1 MSNRA
6 VAIASLV
13 FLMLVWGSTF
23 VVTKAAVA
31 ETPPMLAAFLRFVV
45 AAVVL
50 LPLAVLRGGFKR
62 LPRPLPLGT
71 MLLMGLTGFVVY
83 YAGFNY
89 AIAYASASQGAL
101 IQALIPAVIALAA
114 VLFLHERPS
123 RKRWIGIAL
132 SIAGVALVVSASG
145 SDDEARHPVL
155 GAVLM
160 FGTVVTWAIYT
171 VLAKRVAHADQ
182 IVVTGYTLTLGTLL
196 MIPPVLLE
204 MRHEP
209 WPEISASTWMAIV
222 YLGVVASA
230 ASFFIYNRA
239 LRDLDASEVAVYI
252 NLIPIVGVAT
262 AVMFFGE
269 SLHPLQLFGGV
280 IALVGMWL
288 SS

>member
-1 MSNRA
+1 LSNRA

-31 ETPPMLAAFLRFVV
+31 ETPPMLAAFLRFIV

-50 LPLAVLRGGFKR
+50 LPLAVIRGGFKR

-71 MLLMGLTGFVVY
+71 MLLMGVTGFVLY

-145 SDDEARHPVL
+145 SETPE
-155 GAVLM
+155 M
-160 FGTVVTWAIYT
+160 FEKFLPYA
-171 VLAKRVAHADQ
+171 
-182 IVVTGYTLTLGTLL
+182 
-196 MIPPVLLE
+196 
-204 MRHEP
+204 
-209 WPEISASTWMAIV
+209 MA
-222 YLGVVASA
+222 LGVEDNWAKAFDGIYREPPQWYTGHGGVHAFRPSA
-230 ASFFIYNRA
+230 FTS
-239 LRDLDASEVAVYI
+239 DLGRMSTHAAAAMPSS
-252 NLIPIVGVAT
+252 PRSSGGSG
-262 AVMFFGE
+262 FSGG
-269 SLHPLQLFGGV
+269 SSGGGFGG
-280 IALVGMWL
+280 GGGGGF
-288 SS
+288 